1 MGRGLLE
8 QNHARILG
16 PLAPNGRSEW
26 QRIRDMT
33 DEELQAEAIRL
44 GSATVV
50 GMGYITEEIQR
61 RLTNASADRMES
73 MTQTVVD
80 LTKSIEGM
88 TGTIKVLTL
97 WAVGASIAAVIVAVI
112 ALVAS

>member
-1 MGRGLLE
+1 ME
-8 QNHARILG
+8 NHDELAQLTDDDLIARLNG
-16 PLAPNGRSEW
+16 GMSRHVSPGVDFYYQELAR
-26 QRIRDMT
+26 R
-33 DEELQAEAIRL
+33 QATR
-44 GSATVV
+44 
-50 GMGYITEEIQR
+50 
-61 RLTNASADRMES
+61 SADRMEQ

-88 TGTIKVLTL
+88 TGTIKALTL